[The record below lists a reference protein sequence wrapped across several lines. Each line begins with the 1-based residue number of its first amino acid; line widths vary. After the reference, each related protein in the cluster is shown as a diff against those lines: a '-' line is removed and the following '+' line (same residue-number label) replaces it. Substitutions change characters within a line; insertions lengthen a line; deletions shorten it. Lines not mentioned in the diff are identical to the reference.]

1 MQIGRYTQLG
11 AILALALGAT
21 VPAGAQSPAPPDPW
35 VQMQTS
41 SAMVGV
47 GGQSGEG
54 QLTLA
59 NLGTNCTYPF
69 QVSGFGAG
77 VQVGI
82 SRASAAGPV
91 KNLMRVEDFAGN
103 YAAAQGEATVIGGGG
118 GMSLT
123 NQQCDQSVDEPDV
136 ADLRPQ
142 YRHRRA
148 GRDHQHAGSAGQCA

>member
-1 MQIGRYTQLG
+1 MQIGRNTQLG
-11 AILALALGAT
+11 AVLALALTAAI
-21 VPAGAQSPAPPDPW
+21 PAGAQSPATPDPW

-54 QLTLA
+54 QLTLP
-59 NLGTNCTYPF
+59 NLGSNCVYPF

-77 VQVGI
+77 VQVGV

-103 YAAAQGEATVIGGGG
+103 YSAAQGYLACFTSYVEMYDI
-118 GMSLT
+118 
-123 NQQCDQSVDEPDV
+123 
-136 ADLRPQ
+136 R
-142 YRHRRA
+142 
-148 GRDHQHAGSAGQCA
+148 